1 MCFLISSDN
10 RMKMNA
16 SRLSNMSG
24 KAGIISGPKY
34 KANKKNKL
42 YEIVGRQDH

>member
-1 MCFLISSDN
+1 MQ
-10 RMKMNA
+10 MNA

-24 KAGIISGPKY
+24 MAWLILGPKY

-42 YEIVGRQDH
+42 YERVGRHDY